1 MWKDQC
7 LRLFMVHIDEK
18 SAQNKK
24 KNFKKIVLN
33 IQELWKI
40 VNLIVF
46 ELCSEAAVQRCS

>member
-1 MWKDQC
+1 
-7 LRLFMVHIDEK
+7 MVHIDEK

-24 KNFKKIVLN
+24 KNFKKVVLN